1 MFPAAVF
8 TTVFG
13 GVNICMVTRAL
24 PDSAKEDG
32 KLSVFK
38 VSDLRGWNSWCARFA
53 LVFRAGL
60 SSSEKFCL
68 HWLLDKYLKY
78 WQSRRTNLLASKQN
92 SFWSLKIDCVL
103 QLKLY
108 YQEKKDVK

>member
-13 GVNICMVTRAL
+13 GVNICMVTL
-24 PDSAKEDG
+24 VLSDSAKEDG

-53 LVFRAGL
+53 LVFIHSGL
-60 SSSEKFCL
+60 DSHNGRS
-68 HWLLDKYLKY
+68 
-78 WQSRRTNLLASKQN
+78 LLA
-92 SFWSLKIDCVL
+92 LAT
-103 QLKLY
+103 
-108 YQEKKDVK
+108 

>member
-1 MFPAAVF
+1 M
-8 TTVFG
+8 
-13 GVNICMVTRAL
+13 NICMVTRAL
-24 PDSAKEDG
+24 SDSAKEDG

-78 WQSRRTNLLASKQN
+78 WQSRRTNLLANYKQN

-108 YQEKKDVK
+108 YQEKKRCEITRSVH